1 MLGRGAGAE
10 AVTET
15 DEHRFVP
22 FGQSSIRYQL
32 FFSERQTLQLTV
44 KPDLEVHAIA
54 PVGTSPGSVDEKVRS
69 RAPWILRQL
78 REFALYHPLPQP
90 RRYVSGESHSF
101 LGRQYRLRVQPG
113 PDAVELRR
121 PFLVVAST
129 SPESTSRTRELLERW
144 YRRQAERVLREQ
156 MGKCLRLTRALRL
169 EPPRL
174 RIRRMRRRW
183 GSCTPSGTIT
193 LNVDLVKASTAC
205 IDYVIVH
212 ELCHL
217 REPTHGPEFYA
228 LLSRYLPDWRERR
241 QQLNGGF

>member
-1 MLGRGAGAE
+1 MTE
-10 AVTET
+10 A
-15 DEHRFVP
+15 DEQRCVP

-32 FFSERQTLQLTV
+32 SFSERETLQLTV
-44 KPDLEVHAIA
+44 KPDLEVYAIA
-54 PVGTSPGSVDEKVRS
+54 PVGSSPAAVDEKVQA
-69 RAPWILRQL
+69 RAPWILRQQ

-90 RRYVSGESHSF
+90 RRFVSGESHWY

-113 PDAVELRR
+113 PDSVDLRR
-121 PFLVVAST
+121 PFLVIAST
-129 SPESTSRTRELLERW
+129 SPGSTSHTRELLEGW

-156 MGKCLRLTRALRL
+156 MQKCLRAARALRL

-217 REPTHGPEFYA
+217 REPSHGPEFYS
-228 LLSRYLPDWRERR
+228 LLSRYLPDWRKRR
-241 QQLNGGF
+241 EQLNRGL